1 MELNIMLKR
10 YILMSVCI
18 CNFVFGG
25 WFSKQWN
32 IDNPPSLEESLK
44 SLLQVNCQKVDI
56 LKGIT
61 PNSYYKN
68 KDAISQCIKEQKFLK
83 AIINDD
89 VSTYKKM
96 LDANEWS
103 RYFLFYTTY
112 SPRLEITPLMVSI
125 VFNSPK
131 VFRAILADSG
141 HMDILSQKISP
152 RFNIDRMMSDDY
164 AFSGAFKLG
173 NRIYDVNGVSALD
186 LSAMYHRYDMFWELL
201 AQGATYNNPKYPQTN
216 GIVTFGDANILEL
229 MLYFDEEF
237 LNDFGGGN
245 ILHFVTRDGNL
256 ELLEYLITQ
265 KDMPIDAL
273 KAGETPLDAA
283 LSGKNFQRKPQIQAA
298 QKLIELGA
306 KVSEANQHR
315 LNKLL
320 QKKQE

>member
-1 MELNIMLKR
+1 MILR
-10 YILMSVCI
+10 YVFVSLCL
-18 CNFVFGG
+18 CNTIFGNG
-25 WFSKQWN
+25 IQTQE
-32 IDNPPSLEESLK
+32 DTHNPHSLEEELT
-44 SLLQVNCQKVDI
+44 LLLKVDCKQI
-56 LKGIT
+56 NFLKGT
-61 PNSYYKN
+61 TKAQYKN
-68 KDAISQCIKEQKFLK
+68 KEAAKQCVVEQNIFK

-89 VSTYKKM
+89 IQAYRSSLNDKW
-96 LDANEWS
+96 NG
-103 RYFLFYTTY
+103 YFLFYMTQ
-112 SPRLEITPLMVSI
+112 SPRLKITPLMLSVI
-125 VFNSPK
+125 FNSPHI
-131 VFRAILADSG
+131 FEFILTDAQKADSQSKNKSHLSVNQVISQS
-141 HMDILSQKISP
+141 HMAL
-152 RFNIDRMMSDDY
+152 
-164 AFSGAFKLG
+164 GTFKLRG
-173 NRIYDVNGVSALD
+173 KVYNVHGVNALD
-186 LSAMYHRYDMFWELL
+186 LAAMYHRYDMFWELL